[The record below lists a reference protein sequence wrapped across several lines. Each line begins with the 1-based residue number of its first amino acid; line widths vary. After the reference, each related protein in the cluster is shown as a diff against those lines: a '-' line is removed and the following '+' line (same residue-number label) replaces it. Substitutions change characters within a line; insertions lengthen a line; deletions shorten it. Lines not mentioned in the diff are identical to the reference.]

1 MSLKLV
7 VSNPMNFNDFAF
19 PPGYRAG
26 TARLKLVWDA
36 CAGGRVNAEDAQTSS
51 PTEKPEGAFHA
62 PRRQDPSYDRP

>member
-26 TARLKLVWDA
+26 TATLKLVWDA
-36 CAGGRVNAEDAQTSS
+36 RAGGRVNACEGRESS
-51 PTEKPEGAFHA
+51 PAEKPEGAFHP